1 MENNHDID
9 KTFNEAS
16 KNSEEPAT
24 FPGFDKVWNAVEEKL
39 DKKQD
44 KKKAFPMWIPYGM
57 AASLLI
63 GSGIFYFSD
72 KKEDRKAAQPVIAR
86 NIVESQKNTAAVVP
100 EHIRKLDSM
109 VKSNIQDETL
119 PALSEKIA
127 YENVP
132 KLYTPPLSS
141 PVYEMTV
148 PAFQADAVPAAKEK
162 PMDTVARQNLEE
174 VITMG
179 IRKEKASMVNA
190 MASSAKKKA
199 SDFNAVADTA
209 EVLYPNST
217 FNLNEK
223 DKEPEIL
230 AYNKEYVNRNKAV
243 ASASV
248 LGNKVGSKMD
258 FNTIS
263 GVNSGLRINSVSGAK
278 GSGNVN
284 ISIRG
289 NAGSGANPLVIING
303 VPADIEVFKKLNPEK
318 IQSVQIFKG
327 EKAVP
332 VFGARASNGMI
343 VVETKDIS
351 RKEKKKLKKLLDD
364 HLLKK

>member
-24 FPGFDKVWNAVEEKL
+24 FPGFEKVWNAVEEKL

-44 KKKAFPMWIPYGM
+44 KKKSLPIWILYGI

-63 GSGIFYFSD
+63 GSGIFYFND
-72 KKEDRKAAQPVIAR
+72 KKENRKAAQPVIAT
-86 NIVESQKNTAAVVP
+86 NTADSQKNTDAVVP

-109 VKSNIQDETL
+109 VKNNMQHE
-119 PALSEKIA
+119 ALSAPAQKIA

-132 KLYTPPLSS
+132 KSYKPALSS
-141 PVYEMTV
+141 PVYEMAV
-148 PAFQADAVPAAKEK
+148 PALQADAVPASGKK
-162 PMDTVARQNLEE
+162 PMDTAARQNLEE
-174 VITMG
+174 VIAMG
-179 IRKEKASMVNA
+179 IKKEKASMVNTL
-190 MASSAKKKA
+190 ASSVKKKA
-199 SDFNAVADTA
+199 SDLNAVADTA
-209 EVLYPNST
+209 EAIYPNST

-223 DKEPEIL
+223 DKELEIL
-230 AYNKEYVNRNKAV
+230 AYNKGYVNRNKAV
-243 ASASV
+243 APSSGF
-248 LGNKVGSKMD
+248 GNKVGSKMD
-258 FNTIS
+258 LSTIA
-263 GVNSGLRINSVSGAK
+263 NAAPGLRINSVSGAQ

-289 NAGSGANPLVIING
+289 NAVSGAYPLVIING
-303 VPADIEVFKKLNPEK
+303 VPTDIEVFKKLNPEK

-332 VFGARASNGMI
+332 IFGARASNGII

-351 RKEKKKLKKLLDD
+351 KKEKKKLKKLLDD